1 MCKFIKI
8 FFTTL
13 LIMFSVNTVVY
24 ADTLNEAI
32 IAANCS
38 DSDDASCNGECTQTS
53 NIITI
58 ETTGDNAGGVSDKD
72 SGKAKDS
79 CNEKPDEYRITF
91 YKAGVCETDPYD
103 ETATLNPTIS
113 KLEGGDCYNFF
124 EDEAGKAI
132 SLAYDATTDSIT
144 QTGNL
149 ITESL
154 KFELGTY
161 NYAYVIV
168 DNHLA
173 VKHTQTFSSNMQGSS
188 DGASFSSG
196 LTCWTNGVVTTFTN
210 ATGAQR
216 DYTALQV
223 KDYGADGSKESLA
236 MECGAEGDAAP
247 VYNVEII
254 ENMSDSP
261 GSENENF
268 QAYLPGGYQAIDGG
282 ADLGVGKLL
291 KDDDLTTANSYLTA
305 ARIFYPIRFATPLI
319 VTRETSVFEMSFGV
333 SGSVSL
339 DFSSDGANKLI
350 AIKAG
355 ADPFTMKFTTR

>member
-1 MCKFIKI
+1 MYKFVKL
-8 FFTTL
+8 FFSIITL
-13 LIMFSVNTVVY
+13 LLLSNTFVY
-24 ADTLNEAI
+24 ADTLGDAI

-38 DSDDASCNGECTQTS
+38 DSDDASCAGECTQTS

-58 ETTGDNAGGVSDKD
+58 ETTGDNTGGLSDKD

-319 VTRETSVFEMSFGV
+319 VTKDTSEFEMSFGV

>member
-1 MCKFIKI
+1 
-8 FFTTL
+8 
-13 LIMFSVNTVVY
+13 MFSVNTVVY

-91 YKAGVCETDPYD
+91 YKAGLCETDPYD
-103 ETATLNPTIS
+103 ATATLNPTIS
-113 KLEGGDCYNFF
+113 KPEGNCYNFF
-124 EDEAGKAI
+124 VDEAGKAI
-132 SLAYDATTDSIT
+132 SLAYDATTNSIT

-149 ITESL
+149 ITGSL
-154 KFELGTY
+154 NFELGTY

-168 DNHLA
+168 DNRLE
-173 VKHTQTFSSNMQGSS
+173 VKHQQTYSKVMKGGDTGDTF
-188 DGASFSSG
+188 FSSG
-196 LTCWTNGVVTTFTN
+196 VTCWTNGVTTTFTN

-216 DYTALQV
+216 GFSDLQV
-223 KDYGADGSKESLA
+223 KDFGTDSQVKGSDATASLA
-236 MECGAEGDAAP
+236 MDCGDTYEASP
-247 VYNVEII
+247 VFNTEII
-254 ENMSDSP
+254 ENFADAPGDENSNFVSNTGQSYESFNGTVDS
-261 GSENENF
+261 
-268 QAYLPGGYQAIDGG
+268 AA
-282 ADLGVGKLL
+282 AKLL